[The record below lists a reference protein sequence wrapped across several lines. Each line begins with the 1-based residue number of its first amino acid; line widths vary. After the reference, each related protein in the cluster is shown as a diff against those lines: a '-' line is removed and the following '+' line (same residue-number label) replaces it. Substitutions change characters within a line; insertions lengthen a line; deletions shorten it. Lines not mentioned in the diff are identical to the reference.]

1 MMSRKNIT
9 LFQTEAIMLSKY
21 RSVGTM
27 MLMAPP
33 TSPIFHPSFGWPVG
47 SISPAGSPWHSVQS
61 LVTRISET

>member
-33 TSPIFHPSFGWPVG
+33 TSPLFHPSFGWPVG
-47 SISPAGSPWHSVQS
+47 SISPAGSP
-61 LVTRISET
+61 